1 MSHIAR
7 VYEYMKDHG
16 SITSLEAFKKLGCTR
31 LSAYIFTLRK
41 NGIPIESTKVETTNR
56 YGDRVWYCKYYITPE
71 AREEKASRQA

>member
-41 NGIPIESTKVETTNR
+41 QGIPIESTRVESTNR
-56 YGDRVWYCKYYITPE
+56 YGDTVRYCKYYIDP
-71 AREEKASRQA
+71 AKREETARGEA